1 VNADRQT
8 RLDHHTEGRTA
19 CLPSDDLV
27 GLLWETTV
35 GYSLVKYSQPGSSR
49 DLLVLTFDIIQ
60 VNGPVGRQAGM
71 IIWMLLVCDTFILV
85 RADAVQ
91 LASR

>member
-1 VNADRQT
+1 MGDYSRIFSSEMFPARFI
-8 RLDHHTEGRTA
+8 A
-19 CLPSDDLV
+19 
-27 GLLWETTV
+27 GLT
-35 GYSLVKYSQPGSSR
+35 G
-49 DLLVLTFDIIQ
+49 FDIIQ